1 LDAMT
6 VKPNPNRKRSIIIK
20 KRRTSVSLEDIFWR
34 SLNAIVRTRNITI
47 GEFVEEVSRQHDTL
61 NLSSALRV
69 AVLEYYQRL
78 AVNGAV
84 IGGVVTG
91 RTRVE
96 DTSSGRDQPQGRGT
110 SALRTPLND
119 ASSGTLSA
127 FLSAGTGL
135 VDPETPCLH
144 GTELSGVV
152 VLRT

>member
-1 LDAMT
+1 LDAVT

-47 GEFVEEVSRQHDTL
+47 GDFVEEVSRQHDTL

-78 AVNGAV
+78 AVDGAV
-84 IGGVVTG
+84 IGGVVVTG

-96 DTSSGRDQPQGRGT
+96 DTSSGRDQPQACGT

-119 ASSGTLSA
+119 ASSGTLSPDD
-127 FLSAGTGL
+127 SAWLGGL
-135 VDPETPCLH
+135 ALVPIR
-144 GTELSGVV
+144 
-152 VLRT
+152 RTIEQSK

>member
-1 LDAMT
+1 LDAVT

-34 SLNAIVRTRNITI
+34 GLNTIVRTRNITI
-47 GEFVEEVSRQHDTL
+47 GDFVEEVSRQHDTL

-78 AVNGAV
+78 AVNSAV
-84 IGGVVTG
+84 IGGVGTG

-96 DTSSGRDQPQGRGT
+96 DTASGRDGCGT

-119 ASSGTLSA
+119 ASVGTRSPDD
-127 FLSAGTGL
+127 SVWVGGL
-135 VDPETPCLH
+135 ALVPIR
-144 GTELSGVV
+144 
-152 VLRT
+152 RTIDQSK

>member
-1 LDAMT
+1 MDAVT

-47 GEFVEEVSRQHDTL
+47 GDFVEEVSRQHETL

-78 AVNGAV
+78 AVDGAV

-96 DTSSGRDQPQGRGT
+96 DTSSGRDQPQAAARQ
-110 SALRTPLND
+110 LFERL
-119 ASSGTLSA
+119 
-127 FLSAGTGL
+127 
-135 VDPETPCLH
+135 
-144 GTELSGVV
+144 
-152 VLRT
+152 

>member
-1 LDAMT
+1 MDAVT

-47 GEFVEEVSRQHDTL
+47 GDFVEEVSRQHDTL

-78 AVNGAV
+78 AVDGVV

-96 DTSSGRDQPQGRGT
+96 DTLSGRDQPQGRGT

-119 ASSGTLSA
+119 TSSGTLSPGD
-127 FLSAGTGL
+127 SAWLGGL
-135 VDPETPCLH
+135 ALVPIR
-144 GTELSGVV
+144 
-152 VLRT
+152 RTIDQSK